1 MFHRGAL
8 VSFLLYSTVTIKP
21 KLPYFANSGAIHIN
35 ELKAVFYSIAMF
47 DDIVAEGYSLAQRDW
62 RLTALVASLVP
73 FALTYTITSLLA
85 FLAANNKGDS
95 RSPPIAPYAVPFFG
109 NLFAFLFDN
118 ERFVRNA
125 LGRYARDIPVQF
137 RLANRKLT
145 LISGTSNV
153 LAMFRSSRYLDANE
167 IIIIAVDNAFGG
179 ASVGRECYALDNT
192 GSRKEPLPGSRP
204 LKMSDRIWYL
214 QHKTTHANL
223 VGPPLVEIAERF
235 VKCLGEELD
244 RAIPPSQTDWVD
256 VPDFYGL
263 IQSTM
268 FAASTNAI
276 YGPHLIR
283 LNPDLNKDF
292 WEYDHHIPSLFK
304 LVPRLFAP
312 KAYAVRDRLVASVKK
327 WHAHAA
333 EHVDVKDPALEG
345 VAWEEYY
352 GSKMMRDRVVD
363 YIGVANMTD
372 DLRACLDVGLIWAAN
387 ANIVPTVG
395 WCLIDI
401 LTRPTLATTARAEIA
416 TLCPGEINMQ
426 PLLASPILQSI
437 YAEELRLRN
446 AIFIQRTPIID
457 TFKMGPWKFPKGDLI
472 IVSSWQEARNRETW
486 NQRGR
491 DGEEH
496 DVEEF
501 WAERFLV
508 YKDDPLSG
516 PRLVDAAKV
525 KKGGE
530 EVDKVADG
538 EASPPKFA
546 PEKVAGQFI
555 PYGGSENICPGRFY
569 AKQEAMAGMA
579 LFLAKFEIELQI
591 EPGRVLEPNKA
602 QFGFGVMGPKGAIK
616 ARMRRRK
623 VE

>member
-1 MFHRGAL
+1 
-8 VSFLLYSTVTIKP
+8 
-21 KLPYFANSGAIHIN
+21 
-35 ELKAVFYSIAMF
+35 MF
-47 DDIVAEGYSLAQRDW
+47 DNLVAEGYSLAQRDW
-62 RLTALVASLVP
+62 RLTAVVTSLLP
-73 FALTYTITSLLA
+73 FVLTYLITSLRA

-95 RSPPIAPYAVPFFG
+95 RSAPIAPYAVPFFG
-109 NLFAFLFDN
+109 NLISFLYDN
-118 ERFVRNA
+118 ERAIRNA
-125 LGRYARDIPVQF
+125 LGRHAGDIPVRF

-145 LISGTSNV
+145 LISGTANV
-153 LAMFRSSRYLDANE
+153 LAMFRGSRYLDSTE
-167 IIIIAVDNAFGG
+167 IIIITVDNAFGG
-179 ASVGRECYALDNT
+179 AMAGNESYVRDDT

-214 QHKTTHANL
+214 QHKTVHTNL
-223 VGPPLVEIAERF
+223 VGPPLVEIADRF
-235 VKCLGEELD
+235 VQYMGEELD
-244 RAIPPSQTDWVD
+244 RAIPASETDWVD

-276 YGPHLIR
+276 YGPHLIG
-283 LNPDLNKDF
+283 LNPDINNDF
-292 WEYDHHIPSLFK
+292 WEYDHHVPTLFK

-312 KAYAVRDRLVASVKK
+312 KAYAVRDRLLAAIKK
-327 WHAHAA
+327 WQTHARANL
-333 EHVDVKDPALEG
+333 DFNDPALEG
-345 VAWEEYY
+345 VTWEEFY
-352 GSKMMRDRVVD
+352 GSKMMRDRAVD
-363 YIGVANMTD
+363 FTGVTGMND
-372 DLRACLDVGLIWAAN
+372 DVRPTFDLGLLWAAN

-401 LTRPTLATTARAEIA
+401 LMRPTLAATARAEIA
-416 TLCPGEINMQ
+416 ALSPGEINMQ
-426 PLLASPILQSI
+426 ALLTSPLLQSI

-446 AIFIQRTPIID
+446 AILIQRTPIVD
-457 TFKMGPWKFPKGDLI
+457 TFKIGPWKFPKGDMI
-472 IVSSWQEARNRETW
+472 MASSWQEARNRETW

-491 DGEEH
+491 NGEEH

-525 KKGGE
+525 KSGEEAEKAERAEGGE
-530 EVDKVADG
+530 A
-538 EASPPKFA
+538 APPKFA

-555 PYGGSENICPGRFY
+555 PYGGGENICPGRFY

-579 LFLAKFEIELQI
+579 LFLAKFEIELQL
-591 EPGRVLEPNKA
+591 EPGRVLVPNKN
-602 QFGFGVMGPKGAIK
+602 QFGFGVMGPVGEIK